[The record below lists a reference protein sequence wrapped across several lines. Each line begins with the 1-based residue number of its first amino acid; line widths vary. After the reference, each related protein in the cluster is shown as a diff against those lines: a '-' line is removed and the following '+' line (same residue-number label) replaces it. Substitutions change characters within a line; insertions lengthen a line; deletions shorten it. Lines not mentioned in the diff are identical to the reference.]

1 MRRIARAIIRKRKEK
16 EMKYIAKPKL
26 FNNVG
31 MKEFDD
37 AREAVLYLNQ
47 VLSDSVVKP
56 ELDYVF
62 IAPKASPKQLKHAIE
77 EYVGIGKLICVA

>member
-1 MRRIARAIIRKRKEK
+1 
-16 EMKYIAKPKL
+16 MKYIAKPKL
-26 FNNVG
+26 FNNMG

-37 AREAVLYLNQ
+37 AREAILYLNRT
-47 VLSDSVVKP
+47 LSSNDVNP

-77 EYVGIGKLICVA
+77 EYTGIGKLIIVA

>member
-1 MRRIARAIIRKRKEK
+1 MCRIARAIDRKRKEE

-77 EYVGIGKLICVA
+77 EYIGIGKLICVA

>member
-1 MRRIARAIIRKRKEK
+1 MCRIARAIIRKRKEK

-26 FNNVG
+26 FNNTG